1 MNPVQ
6 VGRFKLKY
14 QTGVAPLLEKWLAAE
29 ATEVAL
35 VLLSCVVCYA
45 AILVYTRIVGLR
57 SFSKMSAA
65 DFAMTIA
72 VGSLFASTISSP
84 SPSLL
89 IGLTAIAALYASQWL
104 IASIRSKS
112 NTAAK
117 WLDNQPLLLM
127 SGRTF
132 LDDNLKRANVT
143 RADVFGK
150 LREANAFNY
159 DQILAVVFETTGDI
173 SVLHSND
180 ANAEL
185 DADFLKDVIGAQ
197 HLKQVTS

>member
-1 MNPVQ
+1 M
-6 VGRFKLKY
+6 
-14 QTGVAPLLEKWLAAE
+14 LEKWLAAE

-89 IGLTAIAALYASQWL
+89 IGLTAIGALYASQWL
-104 IASIRSKS
+104 IASIRRKS
-112 NTAAK
+112 TTAAN
-117 WLDNQPLLLM
+117 WVDNQPLLLM

-185 DADFLKDVIGAQ
+185 DADFLKDVIGSQ
-197 HLKQVTS
+197 RLNQFHP